1 MMRRPVWLAAGVAL
15 GVGGTLWAE
24 QRVRRTLRRAA
35 QRLTPEHAAFQAKER
50 AARTGQRLRAAV
62 EEGRSTR
69 ARREAEL
76 WVELGGRE
84 GTERSRR

>member
-1 MMRRPVWLAAGVAL
+1 MRRPVWLAAGVAL

-24 QRVRRTLRRAA
+24 QRVRRTLRQAA
-35 QRLTPEHAAFQAKER
+35 ERLTPEHAAAEARER

-62 EEGRSTR
+62 AEGRSTR

-76 WVELGGRE
+76 WGELGGRE
-84 GTERSRR
+84 RAERARR